1 MTRKLLNWKSGLASL
16 QDASGSTPLHYAASV
31 GNLETVN
38 ILLEHLQNANILLDH
53 EKSAA
58 YVADEEGLYP
68 IHVAAKCG
76 RTSVIKKLMEVFPDS
91 DELVDKEGKNFLH
104 IAIISGKEKIITHI
118 PRKHT
123 LFNARDNDGNT
134 PLHLASKSGYL
145 KFVSSLISFKEVC
158 SSIRNKDGLT
168 PLDLA
173 LTETHPGFMHR
184 LVQIRTFLSFPFFI
198 LVYTFFLFLIEEHPQ
213 LLLVNKKTALS

>member
-76 RTSVIKKLMEVFPDS
+76 RTS

-104 IAIISGKEKIITHI
+104 IAIITHI